1 MELQGKIINF
11 LGDSITEGCGTTGI
25 EKRFTEIIQKNHNLC
40 KANNYGIGGTRFA
53 RKRVPSEN
61 PKWDEDFCSRV
72 EGMDENADIIVVFGG
87 TNDFGHG
94 DAPIGAFEDKTN
106 DTFYGA
112 CRVLMESLL
121 NKYPGKPIIF
131 LTPLHR
137 EDEEKPN
144 GEKLAQYVDIIK
156 ETARYYALP
165 VCDLYAESGI
175 QPRLPVIKE
184 KFFPDGL
191 HPNDAGHLILAQKIA
206 GYLIKL

>member
-1 MELQGKIINF
+1 MNSRNTQILQYER
-11 LGDSITEGCGTTGI
+11 L
-25 EKRFTEIIQKNHNLC
+25 
-40 KANNYGIGGTRFA
+40 
-53 RKRVPSEN
+53 
-61 PKWDEDFCSRV
+61 
-72 EGMDENADIIVVFGG
+72 
-87 TNDFGHG
+87 
-94 DAPIGAFEDKTN
+94 
-106 DTFYGA
+106 
-112 CRVLMESLL
+112 
-121 NKYPGKPIIF
+121 KPIIF

-184 KFFPDGL
+184 KFCPDGL

-206 GYLIKL
+206 GYLMKI

>member
-121 NKYPGKPIIF
+121 NKYPENPS
-131 LTPLHR
+131 
-137 EDEEKPN
+137 
-144 GEKLAQYVDIIK
+144 Y
-156 ETARYYALP
+156 
-165 VCDLYAESGI
+165 S
-175 QPRLPVIKE
+175 
-184 KFFPDGL
+184 
-191 HPNDAGHLILAQKIA
+191 
-206 GYLIKL
+206 

>member
-25 EKRFTEIIQKNHNLC
+25 EKRFTEIIRKNYNLC

-53 RKRVPSEN
+53 KKRVPSEN
-61 PKWDEDFCSRV
+61 PKW
-72 EGMDENADIIVVFGG
+72 DENADIIVVFGG

-94 DAPIGAFEDKTN
+94 DAPIGVFEDKTK

-184 KFFPDGL
+184 KFCPDGL

-206 GYLIKL
+206 GYLMKI